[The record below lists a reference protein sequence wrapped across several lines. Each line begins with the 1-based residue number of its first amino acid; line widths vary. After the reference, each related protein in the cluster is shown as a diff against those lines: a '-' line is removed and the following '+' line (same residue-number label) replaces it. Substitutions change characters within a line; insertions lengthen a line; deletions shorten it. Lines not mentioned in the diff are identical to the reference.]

1 MDLTRTP
8 AQLADDAAEAV
19 RSLNHVTIALDGYN
33 DPADINATVARI
45 EALAYMLPQALTQ
58 TARTL
63 QEMDQQP
70 GIRIDSGADSA
81 EKVAEAVLEMQR
93 AQQAFQAA
101 GEALSR
107 ANQRLSTMGWHF
119 APASNEGDGQ

>member
-19 RSLNHVTIALDGYN
+19 RSLNHVTIHGDAYKE
-33 DPADINATVARI
+33 PADINATVARI
-45 EALAYMLPQALTQ
+45 EALAYSLPQALGQ

-63 QEMDQQP
+63 QAMDQDP
-70 GIRIDSGADSA
+70 GIRVDSGADSA
-81 EKVAEAVLEMQR
+81 EKVAEAVQEMQQ
-93 AQQAFQAA
+93 AQQALHAA
-101 GEALSR
+101 GEALAR

-119 APASNEGDGQ
+119 SPEPS

>member
-8 AQLADDAAEAV
+8 SELADDAAEAI
-19 RSLNHVTIALDGYN
+19 RSLNHVTIHRDAYRE
-33 DPADINATVARI
+33 PADINSTIARI
-45 EALAYMLPQALTQ
+45 EALAYSLPQALNQ

-63 QEMDQQP
+63 QAMDQEP

-81 EKVAEAVLEMQR
+81 EKVAEAVQEMQR

-101 GEALSR
+101 GDALSR

-119 APASNEGDGQ
+119 TPAGSEDDGQ

>member
-1 MDLTRTP
+1 M
-8 AQLADDAAEAV
+8 
-19 RSLNHVTIALDGYN
+19 NHVTIHADAYKE
-33 DPADINATVARI
+33 PADINATVARL
-45 EALAYMLPQALTQ
+45 EAAAYMIPQALTQ

-63 QEMDQQP
+63 QAMDQDP
-70 GIRIDSGADSA
+70 GIRIDSGANSA
-81 EKVAEAVLEMQR
+81 EKVAEAVLEIER

-119 APASNEGDGQ
+119 TPANGEDGGQ